1 MHDDQAK
8 AAAARAALK
17 HVEPD
22 TIVGI
27 GSGSTVHHFIEALSM
42 QRGHIEGAVATSVET
57 KRRLE
62 AADIPVYDL
71 NSVDG
76 VPVYVDG
83 ADEVDPSGACLKGGG
98 GALTQEKIVAAVAER
113 WICIVDESKCV
124 QRLGACP
131 LAIEVIES
139 ARSYV
144 ARALVVL
151 GMNPV
156 YREGF
161 ITDNGH
167 IILDAYDVPVQPL
180 IELEKTLN
188 QITGVVCHGLFAARR
203 ADQVIVGHAE
213 GHTHL
218 LLP

>member
-1 MHDDQAK
+1 MQHDQAK

-17 HVEPD
+17 YIEPD
-22 TIVGI
+22 TIVGV

-42 QRGHIEGAVATSVET
+42 QRAHIEGAVATSLET

-62 AADIPVYDL
+62 AIDVPVYDL
-71 NSVDG
+71 NSVDH

-124 QRLGACP
+124 ERLGAYP

-180 IELEKTLN
+180 IELEQTLN

-203 ADQVIVGHAE
+203 ADQVIVGHVE
-213 GHTHL
+213 GRTHL